1 MTKAFF
7 DILKNSVF
15 SLYFVKNG
23 VKIGFFNSFL
33 SLLKKNKH
41 VIPKSFG
48 HVVDMPFLT
57 MYAKFQTISS
67 IALLKLC
74 FPVDPFNRK
83 SILEIIPEMLFVIK
97 DTFY

>member
-1 MTKAFF
+1 ME
-7 DILKNSVF
+7 
-15 SLYFVKNG
+15 
-23 VKIGFFNSFL
+23 SFEE
-33 SLLKKNKH
+33 NKH
-41 VIPKSFG
+41 FIQKSFG
-48 HVVDMPFLT
+48 HDIEMPLLT

-83 SILEIIPEMLFVIK
+83 RILEIIPEMLFVIK